1 MVPIIP
7 QTFSLQRSLILIHS
21 ELPRLNESSTWREFS
36 FAFSLNQF
44 GQREESGKAMANG
57 ANDDGAPHAEDTN
70 DGDGLHHLVVDASET
85 RRLCPPVTG
94 IFSQSII
101 LHTHFD
107 PHLYPKLMALN
118 SLEVR
123 KF

>member
-44 GQREESGKAMANG
+44 GQREESGK
-57 ANDDGAPHAEDTN
+57 AEDTN